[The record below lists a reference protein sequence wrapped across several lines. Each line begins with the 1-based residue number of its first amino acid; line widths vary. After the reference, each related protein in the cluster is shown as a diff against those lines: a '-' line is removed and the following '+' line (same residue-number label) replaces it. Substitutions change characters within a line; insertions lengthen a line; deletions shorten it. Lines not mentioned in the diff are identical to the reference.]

1 MSLHVIKIQF
11 TKKRLIVE
19 IIGKGGDDKE
29 EEVWGSACYHQV
41 TTTPHCAVSFR
52 GNSCSEA
59 SKLLLTASAQ
69 TTLHSTELP
78 RSQTGWQNTQRGALK
93 RTLYCCSLARE
104 VFLFFRGVWCSGWE
118 VAWRG
123 WRRCMQWDLTTCLVL
138 SVVGEGTVTT
148 LQTYFATTITTYCNC
163 LRLRAAQSAGAEEI

>member
-1 MSLHVIKIQF
+1 MWLKYNSQ
-11 TKKRLIVE
+11 KKRLIVE

-29 EEVWGSACYHQV
+29 EEVWGNACYHQV
-41 TTTPHCAVSFR
+41 TTTLMPHCALSFR

-59 SKLLLTASAQ
+59 SKLLLTASTAQ

-93 RTLYCCSLARE
+93 RTLYCRSCKRSVV
-104 VFLFFRGVWCSGWE
+104 VFLRGVWCSGWE

-148 LQTYFATTITTYCNC
+148 LQTYFATTITTYCNWI
-163 LRLRAAQSAGAEEI
+163 RLRAAQSAGAEEI